1 MTISCN
7 DAFGQAWL
15 SCFDDVGR
23 MIMGKSAD
31 ELYELNDTESPS
43 YDNKAY
49 LDTFATANC
58 KTYIFRCRAKMDVY
72 QDTQRVRYQVMS
84 ATPLNYAVEA
94 SRLLEQIK
102 LYSMN

>member
-1 MTISCN
+1 MTLSCN

-23 MIMGKSAD
+23 MVMGKNAD

-49 LDTFATANC
+49 LDAFAEANC
-58 KTYIFRCRAKMDVY
+58 KTYIFKCRAKMDLY
-72 QDTQRVRYQVMS
+72 QDQQRVRYQVMS
-84 ATPLNYAVEA
+84 ASPLNYAAEA
-94 SRLLEQIK
+94 AKLVEQIK
-102 LYSMN
+102 LYSVN

>member
-15 SCFDDVGR
+15 GCFDDVGR
-23 MIMGKSAD
+23 MIMGKTAD
-31 ELYELNDTESPS
+31 ELYELNDTESS
-43 YDNKAY
+43 AYDNKAY
-49 LDTFATANC
+49 LDAFAEALC
-58 KTYIFRCRAKMDVY
+58 KTYLFKCRAKMDVY

-84 ATPLNYAVEA
+84 ASPLNYAVEA
-94 SRLLEQIK
+94 ARLAEQIK